1 MTIQLAQHQ
10 TTGESYVIAWDDDGR
25 VQGIAGPYSRRAA
38 SAISGSSSE
47 AIALCAD
54 RNYDDLDW
62 ADAQRWNLT

>member
-54 RNYDDLDW
+54 RNDDDLDW